1 MNTAEDFV
9 NWLEGFLDACK
20 DAPTTRQIK
29 EVRKKISAVY
39 QSTDELYNSLWDPS
53 MAPQSTKAFSTI
65 TLVQA
70 QKEAVKKQVIQ
81 ERSNPSKD
89 GIIGGQ
95 TPTID
100 NRSDDEKFLNGLFSG
115 QIDVNKIRQEMA

>member
-29 EVRKKISAVY
+29 EVRKKISTVY

-53 MAPQSTKAFSTI
+53 MTPQSTKAFSTI

-70 QKEAVKKQVIQ
+70 QKEAAHTK
-81 ERSNPSKD
+81 NPQNEDFIRAIEEGKNA
-89 GIIGGQ
+89 
-95 TPTID
+95 TTM
-100 NRSDDEKFLNGLFSG
+100 EELNS
-115 QIDVNKIRQEMA
+115 